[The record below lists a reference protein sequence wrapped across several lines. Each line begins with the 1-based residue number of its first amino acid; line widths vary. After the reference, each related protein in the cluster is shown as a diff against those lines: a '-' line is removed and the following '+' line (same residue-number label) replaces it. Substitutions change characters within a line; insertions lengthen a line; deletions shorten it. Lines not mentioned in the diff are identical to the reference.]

1 MPVSRGLQLA
11 MEKAERQRDQAARM
25 LAQIRQRE
33 LQAIGQL
40 NQLEAYLA
48 EKDQV
53 WIGRS
58 GQLNPAVMEHH
69 YSFLSKLDSAIGL
82 QRGVMARFQAETK
95 AAAQAVMAC
104 EQRLSALR
112 QAAAGIVAADQ
123 QALLK
128 REQKQMD
135 EMAGQMHQRL
145 RSASTEGEPR

>member
-11 MEKAERQRDQAARM
+11 IEQSERQRDQASRV
-25 LAQIRQRE
+25 LAQVRQRE
-33 LQAIGQL
+33 AQAAEQL
-40 NQLEAYLA
+40 SQLEAYLA

-53 WIGRS
+53 WIGRA
-58 GQLNPAVMEHH
+58 GQINPAVMQHH
-69 YSFLSKLDSAIGL
+69 YSFLAKLDSAIGL
-82 QRGVMARFQAETK
+82 QRGVMARFQAETT
-95 AAAQAVMAC
+95 AATQAVVVC

-112 QAAAGIVAADQ
+112 QAAATIVAADQ

-145 RSASTEGEPR
+145 RPTTTQGEPQ